1 MLRKVIGILLMLLT
15 LPTLPALMAAGPQ
28 NKGRL
33 ISPKIVYNPIV
44 GSQWWSMN
52 YVYRWSPLNNYL
64 VMGDIPQKFRTG
76 DMMIFAPSFNGW
88 DENQN
93 PNSQLEESWELF
105 VEQQNPVTNEWET
118 GNMCLGTTN
127 DHFGF
132 LYKSET
138 TYIFSDSPIFI
149 PGNGI
154 WVKNPENPGY
164 VFQIGQLKFAPVP
177 TVNEGRIACRVVMA
191 NWKWKQDA
199 AGNWLY
205 QKDHSD
211 YSFPFFVKP

>member
-1 MLRKVIGILLMLLT
+1 MRKLAVFMFMLLCIT
-15 LPTLPALMAAGPQ
+15 RAGAAGPQ

-33 ISPKIVYNPIV
+33 ISPKIIYNPIV

-52 YVYRWSPLNNYL
+52 YVYRWSPLDNYL
-64 VMGDIPQKFRTG
+64 VMGDIPQKFKTG
-76 DMMIFAPSFNGW
+76 DMMIFAPSYSGW
-88 DENQN
+88 DNNQN

-105 VEQQNPVTNEWET
+105 IEQQNPVTNEWV
-118 GNMCLGTTN
+118 GGGSMCIGVDN
-127 DHFGF
+127 DYFGSI
-132 LYKSET
+132 YKSET

-149 PGNGI
+149 PGMGI

-164 VFQIGQLKFAPVP
+164 VFQIGQLRFTPVA

-199 AGNWLY
+199 AQNWLY
-205 QKDHSD
+205 MEDHRD